1 MSSMGAYEGDFSYC
15 IGLDVSTNATV
26 SCSFNPDTYYILT
39 QCTHI
44 RISGPLCCL
53 LKESIQS

>member
-26 SCSFNPDTYYILT
+26 SCSFNPDTYYILLYLHN
-39 QCTHI
+39 THI
-44 RISGPLCCL
+44 F
-53 LKESIQS
+53 ESVDRYVAY